1 MLPLVLSRLEALQ
14 VDLAAIDPVREIDA
28 ADRVAAMAVALRE
41 VLHESGALLGGLDAA
56 DAARAGAI
64 G

>member
-1 MLPLVLSRLEALQ
+1 MLPLVLCRLEALQ
-14 VDLAAIDPVREIDA
+14 ADLAAIDPVREIDA

-41 VLHESGALLGGLDAA
+41 VLHESGALLGRHDAA